1 MDNKRVAII
10 TGASKGIGKSIA
22 YTLAEE
28 GVILA
33 LVARNRELLDK
44 LKSELP
50 HSDKHSVFPC
60 DVSDFQGVGEV
71 VKSVFDKYGR
81 IDYLINN
88 AGITKDTLLLRMRE
102 EDWDS
107 VISIN
112 LKGVFNFTKHTIP
125 YMAKQKFGKII
136 NISSIVG
143 LMGNAGQ
150 SNYAASKSGIIGFT
164 KSIAKE
170 YGSKGIT
177 ANVVA
182 PGFVETDMT
191 AKLPERVKDEY
202 IKAIPLKRF
211 GKPEDIAKVVKF
223 LVSDDSNYITG
234 ETINVSG
241 GLYI

>member
-1 MDNKRVAII
+1 MEDKKVAII
-10 TGASKGIGKSIA
+10 TGASRGIGRNIA
-22 YTLAEE
+22 LTLAKE
-28 GVILA
+28 GMVLA
-33 LVARNRELLDK
+33 LVARNQERLEDLKNELQDSK
-44 LKSELP
+44 I
-50 HSDKHSVFPC
+50 HSIYSC
-60 DVSDFQGVGEV
+60 DVSNFHEVEKV
-71 VKSVFDKYGR
+71 VKSVFEKYGR

-88 AGITKDTLLLRMRE
+88 AGITRDTLLLRMRE

-112 LKGVFNFTKHTIP
+112 LKGVFNFTKHVIS
-125 YMAKQKFGKII
+125 YMAKQRSGKIV

-170 YGSKGIT
+170 YGGKGIT
-177 ANVVA
+177 VNAIA
-182 PGFVETDMT
+182 PGFIETDMT
-191 AKLPERVKDEY
+191 AKLPERVKEEY

-211 GKPEDIAKVVKF
+211 GKPDDIAKVVKF
-223 LVSDDSNYITG
+223 LLSSDADYITG

>member
-1 MDNKRVAII
+1 MEDRKIAIV
-10 TGASKGIGKSIA
+10 TGASRGIGKRIA
-22 YTLAEE
+22 STLAEE
-28 GVILA
+28 GMILA
-33 LVARNRELLDK
+33 LVARNEEKLVELKNELHD
-44 LKSELP
+44 SEI
-50 HSDKHSVFPC
+50 HSVYSC
-60 DVSDFQGVGEV
+60 DVSNFNEVEKV
-71 VKSVFDKYGR
+71 VKSVFEKNGK
-81 IDYLINN
+81 IDYLVNN
-88 AGITKDTLLLRMRE
+88 AGITRDSLLLRMRE
-102 EDWDS
+102 EDWDN

-112 LKGVFNFTKHTIP
+112 LKGVFNFTKHVIP
-125 YMAKQKFGKII
+125 YMARQRSGKIV

-177 ANVVA
+177 VNAIA
-182 PGFVETDMT
+182 PGFIETDMT
-191 AKLPERVKDEY
+191 AKLPDRVKEEY
-202 IKAIPLKRF
+202 IKSIPLKRF

-223 LVSDDSNYITG
+223 LLSDDADYITG

>member
-1 MDNKRVAII
+1 MEDRKIAII
-10 TGASKGIGKSIA
+10 TGASRGIGKSIA
-22 YTLAEE
+22 STLAKE
-28 GVILA
+28 GMILA
-33 LVARNRELLDK
+33 LVARNQEKLEELKKELQN
-44 LKSELP
+44 SEI
-50 HSDKHSVFPC
+50 HSVYSC
-60 DVSDFQGVGEV
+60 DVSNFQEVEKV
-71 VKSVFDKYGR
+71 VKSVFEKYGK

-112 LKGVFNFTKHTIP
+112 LKGVFNFTKQVIP
-125 YMAKQKFGKII
+125 YMAKQRFGKIV

-170 YGSKGIT
+170 YGGKGIR
-177 ANVVA
+177 ANAVA

-191 AKLPERVKDEY
+191 AKLPERVKEEY

-211 GKPEDIAKVVKF
+211 GKPEDIANVVKF
-223 LVSDDSNYITG
+223 LLSDDADYITG